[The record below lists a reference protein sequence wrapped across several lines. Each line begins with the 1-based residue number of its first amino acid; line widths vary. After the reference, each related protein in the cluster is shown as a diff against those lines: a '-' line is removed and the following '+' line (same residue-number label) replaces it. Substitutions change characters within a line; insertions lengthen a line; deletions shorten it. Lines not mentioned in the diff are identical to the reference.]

1 MQLTLQLKFLKS
13 TLIKQMEFA
22 MDEIKS
28 NIKRAIACIDRQN
41 KSKFLQEIRSDL
53 QRVLAIIDEY
63 QLKKGLEDLAKYEHQ
78 K

>member
-1 MQLTLQLKFLKS
+1 
-13 TLIKQMEFA
+13 

-28 NIKRAIACIDRQN
+28 NIKRAIVCIDRQN
-41 KSKFLQEIRSDL
+41 KSKILQEIRSDL

>member
-1 MQLTLQLKFLKS
+1 
-13 TLIKQMEFA
+13 ME
-22 MDEIKS
+22 EIKS
-28 NIKRAIACIDRQN
+28 NINRAITCIDRQN

-63 QLKKGLEDLAKYEHQ
+63 QLKKGLEELAKYEHQ